1 MSHLEPSK
9 LPVRQKGCCLPEVSY
24 RDLVGEMPAVL
35 DIAHGEAGVS
45 SEVVF
50 NGVLLLLG

>member
-9 LPVRQKGCCLPEVSY
+9 LPVRQKGCCLLEVSY
-24 RDLVGEMPAVL
+24 RDLVGEMPTVL

-50 NGVLLLLG
+50 NGVLLLLW